1 MFRGQINLST
11 TSASKIYFN
20 LDIPEVTEFMQMY
33 DGNVNRKINAASE
46 PIKHMTIVEI
56 LSLHS
61 DSDSEEVVL
70 ICKAEITSID
80 THKGWYYD
88 SCQQCCKK
96 VTKLESSYICENC
109 KTNEVLPIPRY
120 KLHVQVQ
127 DETGKTTFV
136 MFHREAEKILEFP
149 NSQIFNSE
157 NINLEDRGLPI
168 VLNKIVGKTFLFH
181 FKLNRF
187 NLRLCYE
194 NYTVTKIQTPLT
206 SSSDT
211 NYKQVKNEAEG
222 PQKTIEDVESPTK
235 AAEQAGM
242 SSTSKRKESSPI
254 KPLHNKKMKKTNLR
268 MD

>member
-1 MFRGQINLST
+1 MNVTTSIRSTHTSNTSSSTTQQNSVRGRAQSCKISQINLST

-61 DSDSEEVVL
+61 DSDSE
-70 ICKAEITSID
+70 
-80 THKGWYYD
+80 
-88 SCQQCCKK
+88 
-96 VTKLESSYICENC
+96 
-109 KTNEVLPIPRY
+109 
-120 KLHVQVQ
+120 
-127 DETGKTTFV
+127 
-136 MFHREAEKILEFP
+136 
-149 NSQIFNSE
+149 
-157 NINLEDRGLPI
+157 
-168 VLNKIVGKTFLFH
+168 
-181 FKLNRF
+181 
-187 NLRLCYE
+187 
-194 NYTVTKIQTPLT
+194 
-206 SSSDT
+206 
-211 NYKQVKNEAEG
+211 KQVKNEAEG

-268 MD
+268 M